1 MITKPTKLA
10 CSWLRSSA
18 RVGHGHAA
26 GGSCGHRRNCP
37 HHNVRQPAVSPLS
50 ICSPVLC
57 AHYRSRNET
66 IEGTVFTHD
75 STAGVVVIEQKGAG
89 DKSTYRMLRSNAVKE
104 LEVLAPPADHRQW
117 AGAGENEAE
126 LPVVDLDAVH
136 ARYER
141 AVAKVKVAVE
151 RARRARRPPTPH
163 TTTGA
168 RCDSRGAHTAPS
180 PHANP
185 RAAG

>member
-1 MITKPTKLA
+1 M
-10 CSWLRSSA
+10 
-18 RVGHGHAA
+18 
-26 GGSCGHRRNCP
+26 
-37 HHNVRQPAVSPLS
+37 RQPAVSPLS
-50 ICSPVLC
+50 ICSPIVC
-57 AHYRSRNET
+57 AYRRSRNET

-89 DKSTYRMLRSNAVKE
+89 EKSTYRMLRSNAVKE

-141 AVAKVKVAVE
+141 SIVKVEAAVE
-151 RARRARRPPTPH
+151 RARRA
-163 TTTGA
+163 
-168 RCDSRGAHTAPS
+168 
-180 PHANP
+180 
-185 RAAG
+185 

>member
-117 AGAGENEAE
+117 AGENEAE

-168 RCDSRGAHTAPS
+168 RCDSWGAHTAPS